1 MSNLRPFTN
10 NGLIMYSL
18 TTNDYFCFC
27 NIYYGLLDI
36 HIPLPWDEFDGFIMY
51 HWLFLRDFYDYYI
64 N

>member
-1 MSNLRPFTN
+1 
-10 NGLIMYSL
+10 MYSL